1 MPSRTDY
8 LAAVGGHPGSSAE
21 RIHALVNQC
30 PTVAA
35 ADTMLRKLASKGLLV
50 AESTSPRTYSLT
62 DKGRTELDSFSGS
75 PVEPHTCGSND
86 LPLGRSAETPVSSP
100 LQRARA
106 LLERARALESKG
118 RMNLGQRSEEQTR
131 AEIRPGVL
139 ELLAFERAL
148 SDLPRRILQEHRE
161 SLCHRIGN
169 EDIVQKIARLAKAEA
184 ELCNQKGW
192 WGDEDEAERLEIEI
206 AELKDQLGLTEVA
219 VSSTE

>member
-1 MPSRTDY
+1 
-8 LAAVGGHPGSSAE
+8 
-21 RIHALVNQC
+21 
-30 PTVAA
+30 
-35 ADTMLRKLASKGLLV
+35 
-50 AESTSPRTYSLT
+50 
-62 DKGRTELDSFSGS
+62 
-75 PVEPHTCGSND
+75 
-86 LPLGRSAETPVSSP
+86 
-100 LQRARA
+100 
-106 LLERARALESKG
+106 
-118 RMNLGQRSEEQTR
+118 MNLGQRSEEQTR

-219 VSSTE
+219 VSSSDASGKVGEQPATSSDAARSLRRIYFASREMGLVCHDYVQRDYGT